1 MIKIEEKMLKIL
13 NIVLIFFNFSLAIFT
28 LFISYKVNMGFGLRI
43 TILLLL
49 IFGIGLFLLVKDKIL
64 WK

>member
-1 MIKIEEKMLKIL
+1 MKIEEKMLTAL

-28 LFISYKVNMGFGLRI
+28 LFISYEVSLVFGLRT